1 MKQEFKL
8 ELSAE
13 ERKYLLQVARLAVVK
28 GLSGRFSEEDLPP
41 PPGDILKKELG
52 AFVTLKKNEALRGC
66 IGRIVGD
73 APLYLTVARM
83 AQAAA
88 FEDHRFS
95 PVSASEEGSL
105 EYEVS
110 VLGPIEA
117 CLNPENIIIGRHGLI
132 MRKGGR
138 QGLLLPQVPVEWG
151 WDRET
156 FLRQTCKKAG
166 LPADEWKNAWRSA
179 SDTQLY
185 WFESAIFSGD

>member
-1 MKQEFKL
+1 MEQNFKL

-13 ERKYLLQVARLAVVK
+13 EQKYLLSVAQLAVVK
-28 GLSGRFSEEDLPP
+28 GLAGRFDEKDLPAP
-41 PPGDILKKELG
+41 PADILKEELG
-52 AFVTLKKNEALRGC
+52 AFVTLKKHGSLRGC

-88 FEDHRFS
+88 FHDTRFS
-95 PVSASEEGSL
+95 PVSVADEESL

-110 VLGPIEA
+110 VLGPIEP
-117 CLNPENIIIGRHGLI
+117 CRDPEQIILGRHGLI
-132 MRKGGR
+132 MRKGQR
-138 QGLLLPQVPVEWG
+138 QGLLLPQVPLEWG

-156 FLRQTCKKAG
+156 FLKQTCKKAY
-166 LPADEWKNAWRSA
+166 LPPDEWQNAWQEG

-185 WFESAIFSGD
+185 WFESVIFADI